1 LGHDLFIMAPAL
13 SLLETALLL
22 PEEDR
27 AELALRLVESLEAGK
42 DTDAEEAWAQVIV
55 ERVKALQAGR
65 AKTIPLDVAMAQ
77 ARAQLHVRR
86 G

>member
-1 LGHDLFIMAPAL
+1 MAPAL

-77 ARAQLHVRR
+77 ARAQLHARR